1 MFNDEEHLE
10 NLLRWLIDEVMSAG
24 GDGDAIW
31 HSKYRTIDELLPFV
45 AKINKELNLKWTI
58 KINET
63 PDGNAYLSWHN
74 GQEALIITNSK
85 KMWDNRPSW
94 QQCSIDW

>member
-31 HSKYRTIDELLPFV
+31 YSKYSPVEFILPHV
-45 AKINKELNLKWTI
+45 EKINKELKLNWRIDTRMAK
-58 KINET
+58 
-63 PDGNAYLSWHN
+63 DGANYIAWHC

-85 KMWDNRPSW
+85 EMWDNRPSW
-94 QQCSIDW
+94 QQCSVDW